1 VKSILAV
8 SLLAA
13 GAYAAVYVGGPSK
26 GGALEGRVLVT
37 GVLGGWALAFTRPL
51 LLFVLIPFATVLWLR
66 TSRRPSHTAR
76 WAQLPSALFLAGFS
90 LTFSIA
96 ISGAPDPVARAIY
109 RAHSVIEVAAGAAL
123 AMWGVLVAV
132 RVPALVEARSGWMA
146 AALGV
151 ATGLLF
157 YHELDPSYDSVFFAT
172 GNAIAGSHAPLTVAV
187 FSTALS
193 VLYLAAAT
201 QALSWRF
208 PAGRTLAGTGTAL
221 LGVAV
226 AGGWLT
232 QVSALV
238 LR

>member
-1 VKSILAV
+1 MKSILGV

-13 GAYAAVYVGGPSK
+13 GAYVLVYVAGPFEA
-26 GGALEGRVLVT
+26 GALQGRVLVT

-66 TSRRPSHTAR
+66 TSRHPPHDPG
-76 WAQLPSALFLAGFS
+76 WPQLPPALFLAGLS

-109 RAHSVIEVAAGAAL
+109 RAHSVIEVAVGAVL
-123 AMWGVLVAV
+123 AVWGALVAV
-132 RVPALVEARSGWMA
+132 RVPAPVEARSGWLA

-172 GNAIAGSHAPLTVAV
+172 GNAVASSHAPLTVAV

-193 VLYLAAAT
+193 VLYLAAAA
-201 QALSWRF
+201 QALRWRS

-232 QVSALV
+232 RVSAMV